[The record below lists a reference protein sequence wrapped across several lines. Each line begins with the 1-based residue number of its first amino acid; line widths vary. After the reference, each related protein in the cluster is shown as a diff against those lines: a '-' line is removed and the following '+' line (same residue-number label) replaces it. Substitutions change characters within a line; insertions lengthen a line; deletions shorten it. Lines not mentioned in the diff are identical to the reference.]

1 MPEQA
6 TVAAGPIE
14 FLRAHPPFDR
24 LGAEG
29 LRRIDESLEVAFY
42 PRGAQILRRGGP
54 RSEHLYVVRKG
65 VVQLAR
71 DGQVLMT
78 LEEGD
83 CLGFP
88 SLLGRASPHADAVAA
103 EETLVYR
110 IPEEVFRRL
119 VEESAGFAELF
130 LLDLAARLR
139 QSAAADLPGGGSDL
153 AVPARQ
159 LAVREPLFV
168 AASATVGEAA
178 RLMRSSG
185 ASAVLVAGTPPGIL
199 TDRDLR
205 SRVLAEGRGPETPVE
220 AAMTRP
226 AITLEAGAS
235 LFEALLFM
243 LEHGVHHAPLEH
255 EQRIVGMVT
264 DTDLLRLHLR
274 SPLHLVRELEGLHD
288 TAGLGGYAHE
298 LAAMVEAL
306 SWRGAE
312 ASQIGRIVSR
322 LNDTLV
328 ARLLALAEADLGPP
342 PCPYAWMVLGSE
354 GRMEQMLITDQDNAL
369 VWSEDSPA
377 ARAYFPRLAE
387 RGVAG
392 LLAASFPPC
401 AGGFMATRWQG
412 PLAEWERR
420 FARWIV
426 APEPQALLE
435 ASNFFDF
442 RPVHGAL
449 ALGALDEA
457 LLRAGREG
465 IFLAQLAKTALAF
478 RPPLGAFRQL
488 RAEHGGINLKAGGI
502 LPIVGL
508 ARLHALA
515 AGSRARPTLERLEA
529 AAEAGT
535 LSRQGSATLAEAFR
549 FLLRLRLRAQ
559 LAAVRA
565 PRPEAP
571 GAEAPGEIARRDGQ
585 GGRTEPPPGGDRG
598 ARQQDLQVEELPP
611 LERRMLKETFLAIRE
626 LQEATALRY
635 GIGRLD

>member
-1 MPEQA
+1 MEPPS
-6 TVAAGPIE
+6 TLGPIE
-14 FLRAHPPFDR
+14 FLRGHPPFDR
-24 LGAEG
+24 LGVEG

-71 DGQVLMT
+71 DGQVVMT

-103 EETLVYR
+103 EETLLYR

-119 VEESAGFAELF
+119 VAESPRFAEFF
-130 LLDLAARLR
+130 LLDLAGRLR
-139 QSAAADLPGGGSDL
+139 QTAAAELPGGGSDL

-159 LAVREPLFV
+159 LAAREPLFV
-168 AASATVGEAA
+168 APSAKVGDAA
-178 RLMRSSG
+178 RLMRASG
-185 ASAVLVAGTPPGIL
+185 ASAVLVEGTPPGIL

-205 SRVLAEGRGPETPVE
+205 SRVLAEGHGPETPVT

-226 AITLEAGAS
+226 AITLPAGAS

-274 SPLHLVRELEGLHD
+274 SPLHLVRELEGLRD
-288 TAGLGGYAHE
+288 TAALGGYAHE
-298 LAAMVEAL
+298 LAAIVEAL

-328 ARLLALAEADLGPP
+328 ARLLALAEAELGPP
-342 PCPYAWMVLGSE
+342 SCPYSWIVLGSE

-369 VWSEDSPA
+369 VWGEDSPA

-387 RGVAG
+387 RAVAG

-412 PLAEWERR
+412 PLAEWKRR
-420 FARWIV
+420 FARWIE

-449 ALGALDEA
+449 ALAVLDEA

-465 IFLAQLAKTALAF
+465 IFLAHLAKSALAF
-478 RPPLGAFRQL
+478 RPPLGAFHQL

-508 ARLHALA
+508 ARLYSLA

-529 AAEAGT
+529 AAQAGT
-535 LSRQGSATLAEAFR
+535 LSREGSATLTEAFR
-549 FLLRLRLRAQ
+549 FLLRLRLRSQ
-559 LAAVRA
+559 LAALRHPRGEAPGMEARGKA
-565 PRPEAP
+565 PRPE
-571 GAEAPGEIARRDGQ
+571 GLLV
-585 GGRTEPPPGGDRG
+585 EPPGPQLPELR
-598 ARQQDLQVEELPP
+598 VEELPP

-635 GIGRLD
+635 ATGRLG